1 MFPHFLSIRKKS
13 LQKSDKNHIKFYILI
28 SLLRLK
34 RKNKIFVVIINN
46 KTHNDQRN
54 LKILPT
60 NLIIRLMYQF
70 FVSGY

>member
-1 MFPHFLSIRKKS
+1 MFPHFLSFRKKS

-28 SLLRLK
+28 SLLRIK
-34 RKNKIFVVIINN
+34 RKNKIFAVIIDN

-54 LKILPT
+54 LHILSI
-60 NLIIRLMYQF
+60 NLIIRLMYQL